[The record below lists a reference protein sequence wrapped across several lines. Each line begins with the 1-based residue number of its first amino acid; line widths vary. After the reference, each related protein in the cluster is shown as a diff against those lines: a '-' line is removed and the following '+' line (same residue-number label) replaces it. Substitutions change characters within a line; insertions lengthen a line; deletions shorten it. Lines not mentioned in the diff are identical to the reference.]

1 MQIRK
6 KWMRIHKEWMRI
18 RNKWMR
24 IRIQTELWYRSG
36 SKQKWY
42 GSKQKKYYGS
52 RSANKKIKNKNTV
65 PCGLGPCFQTII
77 NLGTKTDIGNTK
89 ATNVPTCTVSIK
101 MKILTSFRLL
111 SAIWRAG
118 WNGDGVSGPRQ
129 RFQLGHWHPQGW
141 SGPRPHLTHRWR
153 HRQRSR
159 RPPAPATQAAGMFHL
174 QRCWHW
180 HQKSKNCMG
189 RHPER
194 DYMAVSQ
201 VFTSE

>member
-1 MQIRK
+1 MSDSLTSLISSERP
-6 KWMRIHKEWMRI
+6 
-18 RNKWMR
+18 
-24 IRIQTELWYRSG
+24 
-36 SKQKWY
+36 
-42 GSKQKKYYGS
+42 
-52 RSANKKIKNKNTV
+52 TV
-65 PCGLGPCFQTII
+65 PCGFGPCFQTII

-118 WNGDGVSGPRQ
+118 WNGDGVSGPCQ
-129 RFQLGHWHPQGW
+129 RFQAGHWHPQGW
-141 SGPRPHLTHRWR
+141 LGPRPHLTHRWR

-174 QRCWHW
+174 QRCRHW
-180 HQKSKNCMG
+180 PQKRRNCMG
-189 RHPER
+189 CHPEC